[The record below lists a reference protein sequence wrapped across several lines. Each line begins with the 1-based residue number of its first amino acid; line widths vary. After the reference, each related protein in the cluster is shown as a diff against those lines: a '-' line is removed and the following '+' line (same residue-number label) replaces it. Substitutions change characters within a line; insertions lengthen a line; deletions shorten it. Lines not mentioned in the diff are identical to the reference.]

1 MQFKKDGIEFHIPDR
16 PTVRQQLAYISA
28 TTGVDPERHLER
40 LWNGAKTLIENWQC
54 DLFKFDVNLDEVTNP
69 KISELILWAS
79 IQVRSYING
88 LEEIPKN

>member
-1 MQFKKDGIEFHIPDR
+1 MLFEKDGIKFSIPDR

-28 TTGVDPERHLER
+28 TTGIDSERHLER
-40 LWNGAKTLIENWQC
+40 LWNGAKTLIESWEC
-54 DLFKFDVNLDEVTNP
+54 ELFKTDVNLDNVSNP
-69 KISELILWAS
+69 KIAELILWAS